1 MGVSLLPVTDFY
13 NDGRFSIIS
22 FDYKKLIIITCVVVY
37 TRREIIHYFITDGH
51 ITLNNEN
58 NMTTTLPNHDSV
70 WNETSL
76 PWISF
81 SS

>member
-1 MGVSLLPVTDFY
+1 MMVDLVS
-13 NDGRFSIIS
+13 S
-22 FDYKKLIIITCVVVY
+22 FDYKKLIIITCVVY
-37 TRREIIHYFITDGH
+37 TRIEIIHYFITDGH